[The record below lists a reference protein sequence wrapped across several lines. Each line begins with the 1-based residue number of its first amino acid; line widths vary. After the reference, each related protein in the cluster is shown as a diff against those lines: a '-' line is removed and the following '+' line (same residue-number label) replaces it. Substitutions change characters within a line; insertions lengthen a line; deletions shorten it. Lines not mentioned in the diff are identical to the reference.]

1 MKAVCKKLFSLML
14 VAILLVSAVPFQASA
29 EEVNETVAPVE
40 ATVPAAEAEI
50 VATSPE
56 AYQGEVMDKD
66 EVRVDFQLEEN
77 EELYTISKNWRV
89 SVGKSKIGS
98 TEAPPKGSKAL
109 AVLEDAIDNVDGI
122 EFVRWY
128 YVSQSGEKVTYTSS
142 TVLSMDTMVWETRDE
157 NEDGIEYP
165 YVDVYAEF
173 KRAAATITLKP
184 NGGTVATT
192 KHKVMI
198 GMPYSEY
205 GVLPTPTRSG
215 YEFLGWYK
223 ADGTLVT
230 NDEDSIVTTLGALTA
245 EWAAG
250 KYTVTYKGYTDGIW
264 DQVGFG
270 SFDVDPN
277 SVLKTA
283 YNNFPSDS
291 QIDEMFD
298 VVEGWEIDGWEYSND
313 NEKTWK
319 TFTAGKT
326 KITGT
331 TTIRP
336 LYKKSITL
344 YACDSGNTTRSL
356 TVTLGKP
363 FPALPHPGTR
373 DGYAFVGWYME
384 PEASNLVSTKDNLSN
399 VSAHPVV
406 EGDVEALYAGGDI
419 AKTVYL
425 YIYTNG
431 ETDEHT
437 KLVRYYDVP
446 QTGFD
451 LTDVDLYEI
460 FPNYGKYDDKGD
472 EKYGWYDNAQWKNY
486 CMNKHVN
493 DTTEYIVPGDIEDD
507 VLEFHIMLID
517 NGNNASTGSANGTG
531 YNDNKTTVDSS
542 NPSTGDNI
550 FVAVTIMAVSACA
563 VLLIFMNKKRIV
575 K

>member
-40 ATVPAAEAEI
+40 ATAPAAEAEI
-50 VATSPE
+50 VATSPAADAGVALE
-56 AYQGEVMDKD
+56 TDV
-66 EVRVDFQLEEN
+66 VRVDFQLEAN
-77 EELYTISKNWRV
+77 EDLGIETTYRV
-89 SVGKSKIGS
+89 DNVKTKLGKTVTAPSGSAALKVLKKAIG
-98 TEAPPKGSKAL
+98 T
-109 AVLEDAIDNVDGI
+109 VDGI

-128 YVSQSGEKVTYTSS
+128 YLDQNGEKVTFTSS
-142 TVLSMDTMVWETRDE
+142 VTLNKDNMTWDTRDE
-157 NEDGIEYP
+157 DGDGVDCDYL
-165 YVDVYAEF
+165 DVYAEF
-173 KRAAATITLKP
+173 QTAPATITLKP
-184 NGGTVATT
+184 NGGTVAST
-192 KHKVMI
+192 KFKVELNKS
-198 GMPYSEY
+198 YDTY
-205 GVLPTPTRSG
+205 GGLPTPTRAG
-215 YEFLGWYK
+215 YVFLGWFK
-223 ADGTLVT
+223 ADGTQVT
-230 NDEDSIVTTLGALTA
+230 NESTVTSLGALTA

-250 KYTVTYKGYTDGIW
+250 KYTVVFHGYADGW
-264 DQVGFG
+264 DEVGFG

-277 SVLKTA
+277 SILKTE
-283 YNNFPSDS
+283 YNNFPTAA
-291 QIDEMFD
+291 QIKSLFTLD
-298 VVEGWEIDGWEYSND
+298 GWTIEGWEYSVD
-313 NEKTWK
+313 DGDSWK

-326 KITGT
+326 KITGN
-331 TTIRP
+331 TIVRP

-356 TVTLGKP
+356 TVTLGKN

-373 DGYAFVGWYME
+373 DGYAFVGWYLE
-384 PEASNLVSTKDNLSN
+384 PEASTLVSTKDNLSN
-399 VSAHPVV
+399 VSAHPIV
-406 EGDVEALYAGGDI
+406 DADIDALYAGWDI

-451 LTDVDLYEI
+451 LTDIDLYEI

-517 NGNNASTGSANGTG
+517 NGNNASTGSTNGTG